1 MCCSRDVK
9 QVLFLDM
16 DGVLVTDLSRWR
28 PAEGWSP
35 ARHEPTPV
43 NIAALNKI
51 VDATGVRAVISS
63 SWRRY
68 FDWPEMQ
75 VILADAGCVIEVI
88 GETPLLE
95 ELKASG
101 LWGARRR
108 IDEIK
113 EWLALNPDKWD
124 RYVVVDDDP
133 DAGKPDA
140 PWFFQTEFSQGLTR
154 EMADEIIVYLQA
166 P

>member
-1 MCCSRDVK
+1 MCCSHDVK

-28 PAEGWSP
+28 PAEERSP

-63 SWRRY
+63 SWRR
-68 FDWPEMQ
+68 FFAAEQMQ
-75 VILADAGCVIEVI
+75 AILDEAGCTITVI

-108 IDEIK
+108 IDEIN

-133 DAGKPDA
+133 DAGKPDV
-140 PWFFQTEFSQGLTR
+140 PWFFQTEFSQGLTN
-154 EMADEIIVYLQA
+154 EMADEIIAYLQA

>member
-1 MCCSRDVK
+1 MK

-28 PAEGWSP
+28 PAVGRYP

-43 NIAALNKI
+43 NVAALNKI
-51 VDATGVRAVISS
+51 AAATTVQAVISS
-63 SWRRY
+63 SWRR
-68 FDWPEMQ
+68 FFSVEQMQ
-75 VILADAGCVIEVI
+75 AILDEAGCVITVI

-95 ELKASG
+95 EIQASG

-124 RYVVVDDDP
+124 RYVVVDDDS

-140 PWFFQTEFSQGLTR
+140 PWFFQTEFSQGLTS
-154 EMADEIIVYLQA
+154 EMADEIIAYLEA
-166 P
+166 K